1 MGFVFLLGFEKAA
14 KFQQAE
20 AKGKNIW
27 IEGKVLRK
35 PKGKGK
41 KLFGSL
47 LIEHFSYVIR
57 SELEREGGL

>member
-20 AKGKNIW
+20 ARRKNIW
-27 IEGKVLRK
+27 IKGKMLRK

-41 KLFGSL
+41 KLFESL
-47 LIEHFSYVIR
+47 
-57 SELEREGGL
+57 

>member
-1 MGFVFLLGFEKAA
+1 MGFVFLLGFEKEA

-20 AKGKNIW
+20 ARRKNIW
-27 IEGKVLRK
+27 IEGKVLRT
-35 PKGKGK
+35 PKGEGK

-47 LIEHFSYVIR
+47 LIEYFSYIIR